1 MPGSPR
7 RGLQS
12 TQVTEQTRDTATA
25 TPPTLEIAG
34 RTLRCVGD
42 WTLDGGDRLPPLRSA
57 ASAAPG
63 IEVLDGAGIT
73 RLDTAGAMLLLQ
85 IAAARGAGGPGW
97 QGLAAEDAA
106 LLDLV
111 RERLAAGGERPAPAA
126 PPSLVARLGER
137 TWAHLEQVIGFL
149 GFLGEAAVAA
159 ARLVRNPR
167 RLRWQALLT
176 AIEDAGSDALPIVGL
191 LSFLIGVVVAY
202 QGGQLLKTYGANIF
216 IVDMVTLTMVREMAP
231 LIVAIIVAG
240 RTGSAYTAQIGTM
253 QVTEEVDA
261 LRTIG
266 IHPIDLLVLPKLLA
280 LLVALPLL
288 TLFADVL
295 SVFGGMLV
303 AWWLLDLSLFDF
315 AERIPAVLSWRS
327 LLVGVGKAPLFALII
342 ALVGCF
348 QGFQVRGGADSVGRQ
363 TTVSVVQSIFLV
375 IIVDAI
381 LVVNFGSWGLR

>member
-1 MPGSPR
+1 VTSP
-7 RGLQS
+7 
-12 TQVTEQTRDTATA
+12 TPAAAAHD
-25 TPPTLEIAG
+25 PPTLAIDGA
-34 RTLRCVGD
+34 TLRCAGP
-42 WTLDGGDRLPPLRSA
+42 WTLEGTDRLAPALRAAAA
-57 ASAAPG
+57 ASGATN
-63 IEVLDGAGIT
+63 LDGAGIT
-73 RLDTAGAMLLLQ
+73 RLDTAGALLLAQ
-85 IAAARGAGGPGW
+85 IAGDRGATAASW
-97 QGLAAEDAA
+97 QGLAPEDRA

-111 RERLAAGGERPAPAA
+111 SERLAASGERPAPA
-126 PPSLVARLGER
+126 PRRSFVARVG
-137 TWAHLEQVIGFL
+137 AHAWGHVEQVLGFL
-149 GFLGEAAVAA
+149 AFLGEAAVAA
-159 ARLVRNPR
+159 ARLARNPR
-167 RLRWQALLT
+167 RLRWRAVLG

-191 LSFLIGVVVAY
+191 LAFLIGVVVAY
-202 QGGQLLKTYGANIF
+202 QGGQLLKTYGANLF

-266 IHPIDLLVLPKLLA
+266 IHPMDLLVLPKLLA

-288 TLFADVL
+288 TLFANVL

-303 AWWLLDLSLFDF
+303 AWWLLDFGFLDF
-315 AERIPAVLSWRS
+315 LRRIPAVLSWRS
-327 LLVGVGKAPLFALII
+327 LLVGIGKAPVFALII
-342 ALVGCF
+342 GLVGCF

-381 LVVNFGSWGLR
+381 LVVNFGAWGLR

>member
-1 MPGSPR
+1 M
-7 RGLQS
+7 
-12 TQVTEQTRDTATA
+12 TDQTRDSATA
-25 TPPTLEIAG
+25 RPPTLEISG
-34 RTLRCVGD
+34 RALRCAGD
-42 WTLDGGDRLPPLRSA
+42 WTLDGGEGLAPLLAAAAA
-57 ASAAPG
+57 ASG
-63 IEVLDGAGIT
+63 VEVLDGSGIT
-73 RLDTAGAMLLLQ
+73 RLDTAGALFLLRV
-85 IAAARGAGGPGW
+85 AAAGGKGAEAW

-111 RERLAAGGERPAPAA
+111 RERLAAGGEVPAPAA
-126 PPSLVARLGER
+126 KPSLVARLGER
-137 TWAHLEQVIGFL
+137 AWAHLEQVSGFL
-149 GFLGEAAVAA
+149 AFLGEAAVAA
-159 ARLVRNPR
+159 ARLVRDPR

-266 IHPIDLLVLPKLLA
+266 IHPIDLLVLPKMIA

-288 TLFADVL
+288 TLFADVM
-295 SVFGGMLV
+295 SVFGGMVV
-303 AWWLLDLSLFDF
+303 AWWLLGFSMSDF
-315 AERIPAVLSWRS
+315 AERIPDVLSWRS
-327 LLVGVGKAPLFALII
+327 LLVGVGKAPVFALII

-363 TTVSVVQSIFLV
+363 TTVSVVQAIFLV

>member
-1 MPGSPR
+1 
-7 RGLQS
+7 
-12 TQVTEQTRDTATA
+12 VTDLPSDVSIV
-25 TPPTLEIAG
+25 TPPTLVIAG
-34 RTLRCVGD
+34 RTLRCAGA
-42 WTLDGGDRLPPLRSA
+42 WTLDGADRLEPLLRA
-57 ASAAPG
+57 AAAAPG
-63 IEVLDGAGIT
+63 VAVLDASGIT
-73 RLDTAGAMLLLQ
+73 RLDTAGALLLLQ
-85 IAAARGAGGPGW
+85 IAADRGAGAPAW
-97 QGLAAEDAA
+97 EGLAPEDQA

-111 RERLAAGGERPAPAA
+111 RERLAAGGERPAPAPRA
-126 PPSLVARLGER
+126 SFVARLGEHS
-137 TWAHLEQVIGFL
+137 WAHVEQAIGFL

-159 ARLVRNPR
+159 ARLIRNPR
-167 RLRWQALLT
+167 RLRWKALLT
-176 AIEDAGSDALPIVGL
+176 AIEDAGADAVPIVGL

-216 IVDMVTLTMVREMAP
+216 IVEMVTLTMVREMAP

-266 IHPIDLLVLPKLLA
+266 IHPMDLLVLPKLMA
-280 LLVALPLL
+280 LLIALPLL
-288 TLFADVL
+288 TLFADAL
-295 SVFGGMLV
+295 GVFGGMLV
-303 AWWLLDLSLFDF
+303 AWSLLDLNLVAF

>member
-1 MPGSPR
+1 VIE
-7 RGLQS
+7 QATS
-12 TQVTEQTRDTATA
+12 TSTAP
-25 TPPTLEIAG
+25 PPTLAIVG
-34 RTLRCVGD
+34 QTLRCAGA
-42 WTLDGGDRLPPLRSA
+42 WTLDGADRLAPALRVA
-57 ASAAPG
+57 ASASGVA
-63 IEVLDGAGIT
+63 VLDGSGIT

-85 IAAARGAGGPGW
+85 IAADQGDVGLPW
-97 QGLAAEDAA
+97 QGLASEDRA
-106 LLDLV
+106 LVDLV
-111 RERLAAGGERPAPAA
+111 RERIAASGERPAPA
-126 PPSLVARLGER
+126 PRLSVVARVGER
-137 TWAHLEQVIGFL
+137 AWAHVEQLVGFL
-149 GFLGEAAVAA
+149 GFLGEAASAA
-159 ARLVRNPR
+159 ARLARSPR
-167 RLRWQALLT
+167 RLRWKAVLT

-266 IHPIDLLVLPKLLA
+266 IHPMDLLVLPKVMGLLI
-280 LLVALPLL
+280 ALPLL
-288 TLFADVL
+288 TLFADAL

-303 AWWLLDLSLFDF
+303 AWWLLDLGLQDF
-315 AERIPAVLSWRS
+315 VARIPAVLSWRS
-327 LLVGVGKAPLFALII
+327 LLVGIGKAPVFAVII
-342 ALVGCF
+342 GLVGCF

>member
-12 TQVTEQTRDTATA
+12 AQVTEQTRDTATA

-63 IEVLDGAGIT
+63 IEVLDGSGIT

-85 IAAARGAGGPGW
+85 IAAARGAGW

-111 RERLAAGGERPAPAA
+111 RERLAAGGERPPPVPAV
-126 PPSLVARLGER
+126 SFVARLGQR
-137 TWAHLEQVIGFL
+137 AWGHLEQVLGFL
-149 GFLGEAAVAA
+149 SFLGEAAVAA
-159 ARLVRNPR
+159 ARLIRNPR

-266 IHPIDLLVLPKLLA
+266 IHPIDLLVLPKVVA

>member
-1 MPGSPR
+1 VIE
-7 RGLQS
+7 QATS
-12 TQVTEQTRDTATA
+12 TSTGP
-25 TPPTLEIAG
+25 PPTLAIEG
-34 RTLRCVGD
+34 QTLRCAGA
-42 WTLDGGDRLPPLRSA
+42 WTLDGADRLAPALRVA
-57 ASAAPG
+57 ASASGVA
-63 IEVLDGAGIT
+63 VLDGSGIT

-85 IAAARGAGGPGW
+85 IAADQGDVGLPW
-97 QGLAAEDAA
+97 QGLASEDRA
-106 LLDLV
+106 LVDLV
-111 RERLAAGGERPAPAA
+111 RERIAASGERPAPA
-126 PPSLVARLGER
+126 PRLSVVARVGER
-137 TWAHLEQVIGFL
+137 AWAHVEQLVGFL
-149 GFLGEAAVAA
+149 GFLGEAASAA
-159 ARLVRNPR
+159 ARLARSPR
-167 RLRWQALLT
+167 RLRWKAVLT

-266 IHPIDLLVLPKLLA
+266 IHPMDLLVLPKVMGLLI
-280 LLVALPLL
+280 ALPLL
-288 TLFADVL
+288 TLFADAL

-303 AWWLLDLSLFDF
+303 AWWLLDLGLQDF
-315 AERIPAVLSWRS
+315 VARIPAVLSWRS
-327 LLVGVGKAPLFALII
+327 LLVGIGKAPVFAVII
-342 ALVGCF
+342 GLVGCF